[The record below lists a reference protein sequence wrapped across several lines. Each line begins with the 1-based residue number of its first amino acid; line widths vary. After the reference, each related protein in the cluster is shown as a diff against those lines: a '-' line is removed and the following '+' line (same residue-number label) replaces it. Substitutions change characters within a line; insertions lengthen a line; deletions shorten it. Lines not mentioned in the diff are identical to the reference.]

1 MQNRATFSHCREK
14 QKRNTKKVP
23 QVLEFVATWRSV
35 YSRNSRSGK
44 QTTAATTPPHYASR
58 IDRRYLQRGMSK
70 GLGFRGTK
78 RRRRR
83 EESDDA
89 NCELW
94 NVSIPDA
101 AHGRRKREWGFGGK
115 GFHNEPA
122 ATATRRPQAEMQEL
136 LLPILP
142 SNADQP
148 NGKKKQQEVFS
159 SGIDITPLES
169 LSSQEE
175 EMEAMSQEPET
186 IDLSR

>member
-1 MQNRATFSHCREK
+1 
-14 QKRNTKKVP
+14 
-23 QVLEFVATWRSV
+23 LEQQHGGPSIVAIP
-35 YSRNSRSGK
+35 
-44 QTTAATTPPHYASR
+44 AAAATPPHYASR

-70 GLGFRGTK
+70 RLGFRGTK

-89 NCELW
+89 NFELW
-94 NVSIPDA
+94 NVCIPDA
-101 AHGRRKREWGFGGK
+101 ADGRRKREWDYGGK

-142 SNADQP
+142 SNADQA
-148 NGKKKQQEVFS
+148 NGKKKKQEVFS
-159 SGIDITPLES
+159 SAIDMTPLES
-169 LSSQEE
+169 LSPPEE
-175 EMEAMSQEPET
+175 EMEAMSQEPQT

>member
-1 MQNRATFSHCREK
+1 M
-14 QKRNTKKVP
+14 P

-35 YSRNSRSGK
+35 HSLNSNSGQ
-44 QTTAATTPPHYASR
+44 QTTAEKTPPHYASR
-58 IDRRYLQRGMSK
+58 IDLRYLQRGMSK

-78 RRRRR
+78 SRRRR
-83 EESDDA
+83 EDSDYA

-94 NVSIPDA
+94 NVCIPDA
-101 AHGRRKREWGFGGK
+101 AHARRKRVWGFGGK

-142 SNADQP
+142 SNADQA
-148 NGKKKQQEVFS
+148 NGKKTQQEVLS
-159 SGIDITPLES
+159 SGIDITPPES

-175 EMEAMSQEPET
+175 EMEAMSQEPQT

>member
-1 MQNRATFSHCREK
+1 LDLGPYVNRASFSHCREK
-14 QKRNTKKVP
+14 QKRNTEKVP
-23 QVLEFVATWRSV
+23 QVLEFVV
-35 YSRNSRSGK
+35 KIIG
-44 QTTAATTPPHYASR
+44 TAATTPPHYASR
-58 IDRRYLQRGMSK
+58 IDRSYLQRGMSK

-94 NVSIPDA
+94 NVCIPDA
-101 AHGRRKREWGFGGK
+101 ADGRRKRELDFGWK

-142 SNADQP
+142 SNADQA

-175 EMEAMSQEPET
+175 EMEAMSQEPLT